1 MKIHYF
7 KGGISDSSF
16 ASVKSTIMVD
26 CQKSQEFDAVM
37 LLYANFKHSQK
48 SEVPTYQA

>member
-1 MKIHYF
+1 MPCTLAEYGVTPLDEIMKIHYF

-26 CQKSQEFDAVM
+26 GKKFQS
-37 LLYANFKHSQK
+37 LTL
-48 SEVPTYQA
+48 